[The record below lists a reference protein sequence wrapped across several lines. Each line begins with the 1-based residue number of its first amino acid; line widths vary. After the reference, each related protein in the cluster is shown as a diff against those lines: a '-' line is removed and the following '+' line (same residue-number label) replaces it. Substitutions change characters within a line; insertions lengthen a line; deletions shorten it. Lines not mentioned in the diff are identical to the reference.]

1 MPYAGGKAADRFNG
15 KDVMWVELPN
25 LWIVVLNLVGIP
37 VIHLGISW
45 CFMKMHR
52 SRFDPSAALYQ
63 DRTWERGGDIYQTL
77 FRIRLWKGLLPDAAP
92 WFDGF
97 AKGKLKDK
105 DPGYLRDFIAETCR
119 GEAAHYAQIPGIL
132 LTLIW
137 NPWPVAAGVMIL
149 YAFFSNLPC
158 LILQRFTRARLRHL
172 LGVVEGKENG
182 A

>member
-1 MPYAGGKAADRFNG
+1 
-15 KDVMWVELPN
+15 MWVDLPN
-25 LWIVVLNLVGIP
+25 LWIVVLNVIGIP

-45 CFMKMHR
+45 IFIKMKR
-52 SRFDPSAALYQ
+52 SRFDPNAPLYR
-63 DRTWERGGDIYQTL
+63 DRVWEQGGEFYQTG
-77 FRIRLWKGLLPDAAP
+77 FRIRRWKGLLPDAAP

-105 DPGYLRDFIAETCR
+105 DPEYLRAFIAETCR

-137 NPWPVAAGVMIL
+137 NPWPVAAIVMIV
-149 YAFFSNLPC
+149 YSVASNLPC
-158 LILQRFTRARLRHL
+158 ILLQRFTRARLRGFL
-172 LGVVEGKENG
+172 AELEGGKNG